1 MFSMIIYGRTL
12 AEDVTLSDRL
22 ANTVSAGGIMRQI
35 LIIDDDDFLVAL
47 LETIF
52 TSLGYEVSTAY
63 DGEEGME
70 LFNGTHKYDMI
81 VTDITMPRMD
91 GNEVARRIRSS
102 DKPDVPIIA
111 MSGYDNKA
119 DKELFTLSIEK
130 PFHLQALKDVIEKF
144 N

>member
-1 MFSMIIYGRTL
+1 MHR
-12 AEDVTLSDRL
+12 V
-22 ANTVSAGGIMRQI
+22 
-35 LIIDDDDFLVAL
+35 LIIDDDDAIVAL
-47 LETIF
+47 LEAIF
-52 TSLGYEVSTAY
+52 TRLGYEVSTAY
-63 DGEEGME
+63 DGKEGIE
-70 LFNGTHKYDMI
+70 LFNGTHNFDMI

-102 DKPDVPIIA
+102 DKADVPIIA

>member
-1 MFSMIIYGRTL
+1 
-12 AEDVTLSDRL
+12 
-22 ANTVSAGGIMRQI
+22 MRQI

-63 DGEEGME
+63 NGEEGME